1 MVVLHLHVIRD
12 VHVVEPMAE
21 GSVEVVEAEGSVEEP
36 APMRDNLYLAE
47 GSVDV
52 VEGVAEGS
60 VEEPAPMRDNLYL
73 IEGSVDVVK
82 GETEDVAVDK
92 MEVVLQ
98 VTQVTLIQM
107 QNGNG
112 LMDQVSSQLQCHFWM
127 KMNLDA
133 PI

>member
-1 MVVLHLHVIRD
+1 
-12 VHVVEPMAE
+12 
-21 GSVEVVEAEGSVEEP
+21 
-36 APMRDNLYLAE
+36 MRDNLYLAE

-52 VEGVAEGS
+52 IEGEAEGS
-60 VEEPAPMRDNLYL
+60 VDEPAPMRDNLYL
-73 IEGSVDVVK
+73 VEGSVDVVE
-82 GETEDVAVDK
+82 GEAEDVAVDK

-133 PI
+133 PIQMCLNHHQNPHSSINSSLLNW